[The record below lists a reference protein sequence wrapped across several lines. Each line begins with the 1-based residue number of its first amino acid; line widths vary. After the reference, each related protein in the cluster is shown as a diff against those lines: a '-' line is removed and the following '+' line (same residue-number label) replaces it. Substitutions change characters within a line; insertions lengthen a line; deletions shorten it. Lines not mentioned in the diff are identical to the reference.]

1 MNEIREGMNIGM
13 LFLERMGISL
23 ITKYNII
30 YLKLIKN

>member
-1 MNEIREGMNIGM
+1 MNTGM

-30 YLKLIKN
+30 YLKIIKN